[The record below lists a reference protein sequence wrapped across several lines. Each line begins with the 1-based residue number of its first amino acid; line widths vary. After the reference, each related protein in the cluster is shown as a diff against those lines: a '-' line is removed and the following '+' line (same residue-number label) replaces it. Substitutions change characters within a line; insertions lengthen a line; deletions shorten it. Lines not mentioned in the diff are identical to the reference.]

1 MKEIERIEDELFG
14 SFDPEDESWIVG
26 GNKTVTSY
34 ITYSPCCV
42 DAMVDFDYA
51 EAETQSPDN
60 IA

>member
-26 GNKTVTSY
+26 GNKTSTSY

-42 DAMVDFDYA
+42 DAMFDFDYA
-51 EAETQSPDN
+51 EAEPQSPDN
-60 IA
+60 